1 MLQIVSGSYSY
12 ADDGSSRI
20 KTKPLLQGS
29 SSEGSLEDD
38 PKVLVV
44 DDEELITNTL
54 REILRRA
61 GFDVEIASDGWA
73 ALEVV
78 PVFRPHYLLTDVLM
92 PRMNGVELAIA
103 VRKMF
108 PETRI
113 ILFSGQAGISEILL
127 NGKRKGF
134 QFELLPKPMHPLK
147 LIERLKGS

>member
-1 MLQIVSGSYSY
+1 MLQTVSGSYSY
-12 ADDGSSRI
+12 AGDGSSR
-20 KTKPLLQGS
+20 TTRPFLQRS
-29 SSEGSLEDD
+29 SSEAPLKDD
-38 PKVLVV
+38 PRVLVV
-44 DDEELITNTL
+44 DDEELITETL

-61 GFDVEIASDGWA
+61 GFDVQIASDGWA

-113 ILFSGQAGISEILL
+113 FLFSGQAGISEILL
-127 NGKRKGF
+127 NGKRQGF
-134 QFELLPKPMHPLK
+134 QFELIQKPIHPLK
-147 LIERLKGS
+147 LIERLKRS

>member
-1 MLQIVSGSYSY
+1 MLQTVSCSYSY
-12 ADDGSSRI
+12 AGEGSGQI
-20 KTKPLLQGS
+20 KTRPLFPRS
-29 SSEGSLEDD
+29 SSEAPSEDD

-44 DDEELITNTL
+44 DDEELITETL

-61 GFDVEIASDGWA
+61 GFDVQIAFDGCA
-73 ALEVV
+73 ALELV

-113 ILFSGQAGISEILL
+113 ILFSGQAGISDILL
-127 NGKRKGF
+127 NGKQQGF
-134 QFELLPKPMHPLK
+134 QFELIPKPMHPLK
-147 LIERLKGS
+147 LIELLKGR

>member
-1 MLQIVSGSYSY
+1 MLQMVSGSYSY
-12 ADDGSSRI
+12 AGEGSSRT
-20 KTKPLLQGS
+20 KTRPLLQGS
-29 SSEGSLEDD
+29 SSEAPLQDD

-44 DDEELITNTL
+44 DDEELITETL
-54 REILRRA
+54 KEILGRA
-61 GFDVEIASDGWA
+61 GFDVQIASDGWA

-127 NGKRKGF
+127 SGQRQGF
-134 QFELLPKPMHPLK
+134 QFELIPKPMHPLK
-147 LIERLKGS
+147 LIELLKRR

>member
-1 MLQIVSGSYSY
+1 MLQTISCSYSY
-12 ADDGSSRI
+12 AGEASSQI
-20 KTKPLLQGS
+20 KARPLFQGS
-29 SSEGSLEDD
+29 SSEAPLQDD
-38 PKVLVV
+38 RKVLVV
-44 DDEELITNTL
+44 DDEELITETL

-61 GFDVEIASDGWA
+61 GFDVQVASDGWA

-127 NGKRKGF
+127 NGKRQGF
-134 QFELLPKPMHPLK
+134 QFELIPKPMHPLK
-147 LIERLKGS
+147 LIELLKGS